1 MARVEK
7 NGRVVIPAPLR
18 RALGLQPGDEVV
30 VSVAQGELRL
40 ATRDHAIAAAQDKV
54 RHRVG
59 AGTSL
64 VDELIRERRA
74 EARSK

>member
-1 MARVEK
+1 MARMEK

-30 VSVAQGELRL
+30 VSVAHGELRL
-40 ATRDHAIAAAQDKV
+40 ATRDRSIAAAQEKV
-54 RHRVG
+54 RRHLR

-64 VDELIRERRA
+64 VDELIRERRS